1 MKKSFVVFG
10 LGKFG
15 NSVAVELSN
24 AGADVL
30 AIDID
35 KERVQSLADIAT
47 CAVCADIRDNETM
60 NTLGISNMDAAIVAI
75 TNSLDA
81 SILATIFCKEV
92 GVPLVFAKS
101 KNDTHTKILKK
112 VGADKIVTPEHES
125 GIRIARHL
133 VTGNILD
140 FIEISKNI
148 RMVEIAVRSEWA
160 DHTLRELNL
169 RQRENINVIAV
180 RQGENLLVN
189 VGPDEKITA
198 DSTLLII
205 VDQKDLQK
213 LIGRH

>member
-15 NSVAVELSN
+15 NSVAAELSN

-35 KERVQSLADIAT
+35 KERVQALADIAT

-60 NTLGISNMDAAIVAI
+60 ATLGISNMDAAIVAI

-81 SILATIFCKEV
+81 SILATIFCKEA

-133 VTGNILD
+133 MTGNILD

-148 RMVEIAVRSEWA
+148 RM
-160 DHTLRELNL
+160 
-169 RQRENINVIAV
+169 QRDKYP
-180 RQGENLLVN
+180 L
-189 VGPDEKITA
+189 
-198 DSTLLII
+198 
-205 VDQKDLQK
+205 
-213 LIGRH
+213 